1 MGKYLKCFVVYWLLY
16 LLASFSCNLFYEV
29 FYFFMIIPPFTFS
42 WKAYNRP
49 FIVGYFVVNYPVCA
63 WQHHLLYVFTGCKSY
78 FISAQSVLAY
88 CRLDIKVALHNI
100 TYKAKTNLRNIYF
113 SLTYCTGFFNSHL
126 KVCWCFER
134 FYYRNLLLFSPWK
147 RLQFLF
153 KVSLEK
159 YDIH

>member
-1 MGKYLKCFVVYWLLY
+1 
-16 LLASFSCNLFYEV
+16 
-29 FYFFMIIPPFTFS
+29 MIIPPFTFS

-49 FIVGYFVVNYPVCA
+49 FIVGYFVVNYPVCDSID
-63 WQHHLLYVFTGCKSY
+63 LLYVFTGCKSY

-126 KVCWCFER
+126 RGFIIVIYCYFHHE
-134 FYYRNLLLFSPWK
+134 N
-147 RLQFLF
+147 
-153 KVSLEK
+153 
-159 YDIH
+159 I